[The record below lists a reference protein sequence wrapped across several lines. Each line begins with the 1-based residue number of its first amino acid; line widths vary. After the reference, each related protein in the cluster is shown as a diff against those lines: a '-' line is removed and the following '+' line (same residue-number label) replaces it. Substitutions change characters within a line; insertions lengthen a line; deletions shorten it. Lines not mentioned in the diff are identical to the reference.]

1 MANPSQCRIRLATK
15 SQGSAPRKSGRFA
28 VGEILGSKETDMQLT
43 KDLRDTINAR
53 TEHDPEVG
61 SGLICEAIEAMLSKD
76 FENGRVLLRDLV

>member
-1 MANPSQCRIRLATK
+1 
-15 SQGSAPRKSGRFA
+15 
-28 VGEILGSKETDMQLT
+28 MQLT

-76 FENGRVLLRDLV
+76 FENGRVLLRDLA